1 MSLPLSRREFLS
13 GAAALSLSPGLLSA
27 RTGRGKLRHAA
38 VGFGGMGGIDL
49 DSIATHPDIEVV
61 ALCDVDANNLAAR
74 AKKHPTAKLYRDYR
88 KMFAEISDE
97 IDTIN
102 VGTPDHMHA
111 AISLTAMLKGKH
123 VYCQKPLTHDV
134 WEARKM
140 TELARA
146 KKLATQMGIQVHSS
160 PEYRL
165 AVKIVQ
171 DGVIGRVKEVHSWSF
186 KKWGRDGARPAG
198 QDPVP
203 ANLDWD
209 LWLGTAP
216 LRPFKNKIYHPGNW
230 RMWTDFGCGTMG
242 DMSIHI
248 LDPIA
253 GALALTQPTTILS
266 ESDPPPPE
274 SFSTRNVVKY
284 VFPGTAYTVDPFPL
298 TWYDGD
304 AIPTGEGWPLEKK
317 QAEKGST
324 ATERKLPDQ
333 GSMLIGEKGYMLLP
347 HVAAPQLLP
356 SASFADYQ
364 MPRVSG
370 DNHRH
375 EWVKACKGEGTTSA
389 GFDYAGP
396 LTEFVLLGVIANRV
410 PGKRLTWHAADMK
423 LEGSDEAAALLRRVY
438 RKGWEVE
445 GL

>member
-1 MSLPLSRREFLS
+1 MTRSLSRRQFLALS
-13 GAAALSLSPGLLSA
+13 GAGASGLALSPRFVAGHP
-27 RTGRGKLRHAA
+27 RREKLRHAA
-38 VGFGGMGGIDL
+38 VGFGGQGGADL
-49 DSIATHPDIEVV
+49 NEIASHPDIEVV
-61 ALCDVDANNLAAR
+61 ALCDVDANNLAAK
-74 AKKHPTAKLYRDYR
+74 AKKYPNAKQYRDYR
-88 KMFAEISDE
+88 KLFAEMSDQ
-97 IDTIN
+97 IDTLN

-111 AISLTAMLKGKH
+111 SISLTAMLKGKH

-140 TELARA
+140 TEVARA
-146 KKLATQMGIQVHSS
+146 KKIVSQMGIQVHSS
-160 PEYRL
+160 REYRL
-165 AVKIVQ
+165 AVKIIQ
-171 DGVIGRVKEVHSWSF
+171 DGAIGKVKEVHSWSF

-198 QDPVP
+198 EDPVP

-216 LRPFKNKIYHPGNW
+216 DRPFKNKIYHPGNW

-253 GALALTQPTTILS
+253 GALALTQPKTIIS
-266 ESDPPPPE
+266 ESDAPPPE
-274 SFSTRNVVKY
+274 SFSTRNLVKY
-284 VFPGTAYTVDPFPL
+284 VFPGTAYTVDPLPL

-304 AIPTGEGWPLEKK
+304 AIPDGAGWPIEK
-317 QAEKGST
+317 
-324 ATERKLPDQ
+324 KLPDQ
-333 GSMLIGEKGYMLLP
+333 GSMFIGEKGYMLLP

-356 SASFADYQ
+356 SAQFKDYKAPAVAGESHWHQ
-364 MPRVSG
+364 R
-370 DNHRH
+370 
-375 EWVKACKGEGTTSA
+375 VKACKGEGAASA
-389 GFDYAGP
+389 NFDYAGP

-410 PGKRLTWHAADMK
+410 PGKLLKWNAAEMK
-423 LEGSDEAAALLRRVY
+423 LEGSEDAAKLLKRTY

>member
-1 MSLPLSRREFLS
+1 MTPSITRRDFLA
-13 GAAALSLSPGLLSA
+13 GASALALSPGLVSA

-38 VGFGGMGGIDL
+38 IGFGGQGGADL
-49 DSIATHPDIEVV
+49 EQIAAHPDIEVV
-61 ALCDVDANNLAAR
+61 ALCDVDANNLAVKSKKFPA
-74 AKKHPTAKLYRDYR
+74 AKQYRDYR
-88 KMFAEISDE
+88 KMFAEIADQ

-140 TELARA
+140 TEVARA
-146 KKLATQMGIQVHSS
+146 KKVVTQMGIQVHSS
-160 PEYRL
+160 KEYRL
-165 AVKIVQ
+165 AAKTIQ
-171 DGVIGRVKEVHSWSF
+171 AGAIGKVKEVHSWSF
-186 KKWGRDGARPAG
+186 KKWGFDGPRPAG
-198 QDPVP
+198 EDPVP
-203 ANLDWD
+203 ENLDWD

-216 LRPFKNKIYHPGNW
+216 DRPFKKKIYHPGNW

-253 GALALTQPTTILS
+253 KALELTQPKTILS

-274 SFSTRNVVKY
+274 SFSTKNLVKY
-284 VFPGTAYTVDPFPL
+284 VFPGTAYTVDPLPL

-304 AIPTGEGWPLEKK
+304 ALPSAKDKGWPVE
-317 QAEKGST
+317 
-324 ATERKLPDQ
+324 KLPDQ
-333 GSMLIGEKGYMLLP
+333 GSIFVGEKGFMLLP
-347 HVAAPQLLP
+347 HVQKPQLLP
-356 SASFADYQ
+356 VESFKDFVLPPVEGESHWHQ
-364 MPRVSG
+364 
-370 DNHRH
+370 
-375 EWVKACKGEGTTSA
+375 WVKACKGEGRPSA
-389 GFDYAGP
+389 DFDYAGP

-410 PGKRLTWHAADMK
+410 PGKLLKWSAAEMK
-423 LEGSDEAAALLRRVY
+423 LEGSDEAAKLLKRTY

>member
-1 MSLPLSRREFLS
+1 MTRSLSRRQFLALS
-13 GAAALSLSPGLLSA
+13 GAGASGLALSPRFVAGHP
-27 RTGRGKLRHAA
+27 RREKLRHAA
-38 VGFGGMGGIDL
+38 VGFGGQGGSDL
-49 DSIATHPDIEVV
+49 NEISSHPDIEVV
-61 ALCDVDANNLAAR
+61 ALCDVDANNLVAK
-74 AKKHPTAKLYRDYR
+74 AKKFPNAKQYRDYR
-88 KMFAEISDE
+88 KMFAEIGDQ
-97 IDTIN
+97 IDTLN

-140 TELARA
+140 TEVARA
-146 KKLATQMGIQVHSS
+146 KKVVTQMGIQVHSTA
-160 PEYRL
+160 PYRL
-165 AVKIVQ
+165 AVKVIQ
-171 DGVIGRVKEVHSWSF
+171 DGAIGKVKEVHSWSF

-198 QDPVP
+198 EDPVP

-216 LRPFKNKIYHPGNW
+216 YRPFKNKIYHPGNW

-253 GALALTQPTTILS
+253 GALALTQPKTIIS
-266 ESDPPPPE
+266 ESDAPPPE
-274 SFSTRNVVKY
+274 SFSTRNIVKY
-284 VFPGTAYTVDPFPL
+284 VFPGTAYTVDPLPL

-304 AIPTGEGWPLEKK
+304 AIPDGAGWPIEK
-317 QAEKGST
+317 
-324 ATERKLPDQ
+324 KLPDQ
-333 GSMLIGEKGYMLLP
+333 GSMFIGEKGYMLLP

-356 SASFADYQ
+356 AAQFKDYKAPAVVGESHWHQ
-364 MPRVSG
+364 
-370 DNHRH
+370 
-375 EWVKACKGEGTTSA
+375 WVKAIKGEGVASA
-389 GFDYAGP
+389 NFDYAGP

-410 PGKRLTWHAADMK
+410 PGKLLKWNAAEMK
-423 LEGSDEAAALLRRVY
+423 LEGSEDAAKLLKRTY